1 MIGRTLARR
10 MASLSSM
17 IGVIVAVV
25 MAAVPPVGYLTLL
38 VQQTAT
44 ALQADADVKAAGVGE
59 LIARSPD
66 TWQLQEA
73 KLATLLGEKFT
84 SGIEQRSSVVG
95 PDAAVVKSR
104 GGTPRWPVVTR
115 SAPLFDAGI
124 QVGSVQLTRSLHGAL
139 WPAGGLGLLG
149 AVLGSLVYL
158 FLRVLPL
165 RELKIANENLFNEKE
180 RAHVTLDS
188 IGDAVVTTDTQMRVL
203 YLNPVASV
211 LIGLSIEE
219 ARNRPMREIFRIVNE
234 NTRQPVANPIEQCI
248 REQRIVEMANHT
260 LLLRPDGTEFSIE
273 DSAAPIRD
281 ANGHVIGAVMVF
293 HDVSER
299 KLAQQRMDFLAYH
312 DSLTGLPNRISM
324 RERLKHAMAHAKR
337 HELNVAVL
345 MLDLDEFKAV
355 NDTFGHAAGDTLL
368 VEVAS
373 RLKQCV
379 RLTDTV
385 ARLGGDEFIVVLE
398 DLPDLHAADAVI
410 EKIIAAIAEPV
421 SVGGHEIT
429 VTTSVGIGGY
439 PADALDIENLL
450 KSADAAMYHAKAQ
463 GGGASAYHEAT
474 MNEAG
479 LRRLKMQHA
488 LRQAER
494 QGEFELHYQPK
505 QRICDGAI
513 VGMEALMRWTSPE
526 LGSVPPSVFIPLLEQ
541 SGQIIQVGE
550 WALRQAARQAMA
562 WLNTFGLPLR
572 MSVNL
577 SPRQFRKKD
586 LAETVFA
593 ILADTRLPAHALE
606 LEITESML
614 VDSDLASRQLAALKA
629 GGIRVSLDDFGTGY
643 SSLSYL
649 RSYAIDVL
657 KIDRSFVRD
666 IGVDSSTDALVK
678 AIVVMAH
685 SLNIVAIAEGV
696 ELAQQEQFLR
706 GVGCDE
712 IQGYLLARPMPAYE
726 FEAWL
731 GKHIAAAATTTTLTR
746 GAVAAAA

>member
-1 MIGRTLARR
+1 MV
-10 MASLSSM
+10 
-17 IGVIVAVV
+17 GVIVAVV
-25 MAAVPPVGYLTLL
+25 MAAVPPVGYLALMY
-38 VQQTAT
+38 QQTAT
-44 ALQADADVKAAGVGE
+44 SLQADADVKASGIGE
-59 LIARSPD
+59 LIAKNPE
-66 TWQLQEA
+66 TWQFQEA

-95 PDAAVVKSR
+95 LDAAEVKAR
-104 GGTPRWPVVTR
+104 GGKPRWPVVAR
-115 SAPLFDAGI
+115 SAPLFDAGSR
-124 QVGSVQLTRSLHGAL
+124 VGSVQLTRSLHGAL
-139 WPAGGLGLLG
+139 WPAGGLGVLG
-149 AVLGSLVYL
+149 ALLGSLVFL

-165 RELKIANENLFNEKE
+165 RELKLANQQLFNEKE

-211 LIGLSIEE
+211 MIGLSFEE
-219 ARNRPMREIFRIVNE
+219 ALNRPMHEIFRIVNE
-234 NTRQPVANPIEQCI
+234 STRQPVANPIEQCI

-260 LLLRPDGTEFSIE
+260 LLLRPDGSEFSIE

-281 ANGHVIGAVMVF
+281 ADGHVIGAVMVF

-398 DLPDLHAADAVI
+398 ELPDLHAADAVV

-439 PADALDIENLL
+439 PADAMDIENLL

-505 QRICDGAI
+505 QRISDGAI

-526 LGSVPPSVFIPLLEQ
+526 LGSVPPSTFIPLLEQ

-562 WLNTFGLPLR
+562 WLDAFGLPLR
-572 MSVNL
+572 MSVNQ
-577 SPRQFRKKD
+577 SPRQFRNKD
-586 LAETVFA
+586 LAQTVFA
-593 ILADTRLPAHALE
+593 ILAETRLPAHALE

-614 VDSDLASRQLAALKA
+614 VDSDLAERQLAALKR
-629 GGIRVSLDDFGTGY
+629 GGVRISLDDFGTGY

-649 RSYAIDVL
+649 RHYAIDVL

-666 IGVDSSTDALVK
+666 VNVDASTDALVR

-685 SLNIVAIAEGV
+685 SLKIVAIAEGV
-696 ELAQQEQFLR
+696 EFAQQEQFLR
-706 GVGCDE
+706 SVGCDE
-712 IQGYLLARPMPAYE
+712 IQGYLLARPMPAHK

-731 GKHIAAAATTTTLTR
+731 GKRIAAAAST
-746 GAVAAAA
+746 AVAVDGAIATTA